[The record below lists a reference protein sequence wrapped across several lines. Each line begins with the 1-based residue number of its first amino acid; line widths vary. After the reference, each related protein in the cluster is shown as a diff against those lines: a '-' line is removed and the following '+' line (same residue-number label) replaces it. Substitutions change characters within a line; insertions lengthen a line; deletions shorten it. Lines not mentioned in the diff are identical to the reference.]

1 MGSITFT
8 LVGDA
13 SIGTKTK
20 AYAISDADLNR
31 WMAVLKVKANPVI
44 NGTATVAQACV
55 VWADSIVAQAK
66 ADTVAAELAV
76 AQAAVVTPSAIV
88 AT

>member
-8 LVGDA
+8 LIGDV

-20 AYAISDADLNR
+20 TYAISDADINR
-31 WMAVLKVKANPVI
+31 WMAVLKLKANPVI
-44 NGTATVAQACV
+44 NGTATVAQACL
-55 VWADSIVAQAK
+55 VWADSVVAQAK
-66 ADTVAAELAV
+66 ADTVAAEIAL
-76 AQAAVVTPSAIV
+76 AQAAVVAPSAIV